1 MDTPTGNESVEPGH
15 RTRAPWAWAT
25 AAWTLPYVVS
35 KVVYALSGRLGVTG
49 GPEVEAASYADY
61 GPGEVAAAQ
70 WANAGVGVA
79 VLALFVLCALP
90 FAARL
95 PRWPLAVPVGLFT
108 VVAVAGAVGM
118 TGRAVFTD
126 SGGALF
132 GGYCA
137 VWAVL
142 AAVVLRRLL
151 RRGS

>member
-1 MDTPTGNESVEPGH
+1 MDTPSGAGRAEPRH
-15 RTRAPWAWAT
+15 RTRARWAWA
-25 AAWTLPYVVS
+25 AAVWTLPYVAS
-35 KVVYALSGRLGVTG
+35 KVVYALNGRLGVTG
-49 GPEVEAASYADY
+49 GPEVDAASYADY

-79 VLALFVLCALP
+79 VLVLFVLCALP

-95 PRWPLAVPVGLFT
+95 PRWSLAVPVGLFT
-108 VVAVAGAVGM
+108 AVAVAGAVGM
-118 TGRAVFTD
+118 TGRAVLTD

-137 VWAVL
+137 VWAVP
-142 AAVVLRRLL
+142 AAMVLTRLL